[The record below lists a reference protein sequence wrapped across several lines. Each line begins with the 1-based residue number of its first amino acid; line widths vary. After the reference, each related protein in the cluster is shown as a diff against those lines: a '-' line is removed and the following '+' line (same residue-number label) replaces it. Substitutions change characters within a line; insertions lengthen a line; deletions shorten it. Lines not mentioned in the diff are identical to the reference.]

1 MEIKTGIDPH
11 SYSKPEDAL
20 ITHLSLKLDVNFET
34 KKLSGTAQYQI
45 KTKTGAKELIL
56 DTRDLIISKVSLD
69 DDTSGAAF
77 ATSVP
82 DEILGT
88 ALIIKL
94 KPETKKVTVHYQ
106 TTPEAGAL
114 QWLSPE
120 QTAGKKNPFLFTQS
134 QAILCRTWIPVQDS
148 PGIRFTYDAEVKTP
162 GGYMAVM
169 SAENPTERSADGIYR
184 FKQKRAVPAYL
195 MALAVGDFDYH
206 TYTER
211 TGVYAEPATM
221 KAAAFE
227 FEETPKMLEAAEA
240 LYGPYE
246 WGRYDIL
253 VLPPS
258 FPFGGME
265 NPCVT
270 FATPSIIAGDKSL
283 NSLIAHELAH
293 SWSGNLVTNRTWND
307 FWLNEG
313 FTVYFERRIMESI
326 YGKDYADMLS
336 VIGYSDLSLTLA
348 DFKEAG
354 QENDTKLKLAL
365 EGRDPDEGVSDV
377 AYEKG
382 YLLLRTLEQE
392 AGREAFDAFV
402 KSWFADFAFK
412 GADTEEFLTYLDENL
427 IQKSGGKVITDPKK
441 WIYETG
447 LPEGFEAPES
457 VRFNKMKEMADR
469 YVQSGIKEVSLKG
482 LTSHE
487 VQFFLRSLPDSLNAG
502 KMAELDQTFNFT
514 ARTNS
519 EEAFLW
525 LKLAVMNNYADA
537 FPALEQ
543 FLITVG
549 RRKFVLP
556 LYIAMEKNPA
566 TRELAKE
573 IYTKARPGYH
583 SVTYNSV
590 DEVLNWGKP

>member
-11 SYSKPEDAL
+11 SYSRPEEAL

-45 KTKTGAKELIL
+45 QTKPGAKELIL
-56 DTRDLIISKVSLD
+56 DTRDLNISKVSLD

-106 TTPEAGAL
+106 TSPEAGAL

-169 SAENPTERSADGIYR
+169 SAENPKERSADGIYR
-184 FKQKRAVPAYL
+184 FSQKRAVPAYL

-211 TGVYAEPATM
+211 TGVYAEPATL

-354 QENDTKLKLAL
+354 QENDTKLKLTL

-412 GADTEEFLTYLDENL
+412 GADTEEFLTYLDKNL
-427 IQKSGGKVITDPKK
+427 IQKSEGKVITDPKK

-447 LPEGFEAPES
+447 LPEGFKAPES

-502 KMAELDQTFNFT
+502 KMAELDQAFNFT

-525 LKLAVMNNYADA
+525 LKLAVINNYADA

-543 FLITVG
+543 FLVTVG

-556 LYIAMEKNPA
+556 LYIAMQKNPA
-566 TRELAKE
+566 TRELAGE